1 MATAQEKEDLVE
13 VLKHGVNR
21 YTIHLTGYGGE
32 IVLGSITPEQ
42 YEYWRDNNIDDLL
55 SDWDNELEIDDDL
68 RIFRDG
74 SWHECDDL
82 VHENGIEFSDLS
94 YVTVYDE
101 AGNEVWS
108 SPLGTA
114 ALEDHG
120 VDPEGFAQDEF
131 YVRYDSAATHVFL
144 GQSTEKGTFFTGEF
158 ETLGR
163 FDPRRLSFST
173 TDIGGWQ
180 LVNGVSYES
189 EIIEDTGGYD
199 TRGKGME
206 LRVFAVE
213 REEQV

>member
-32 IVLGSITPEQ
+32 IVLGSITPAQ
-42 YEYWRDNNIDDLL
+42 YEHWQDNDINELL
-55 SDWDNELEIDDDL
+55 EDWDNKLEIDDDL
-68 RIFRDG
+68 RLFRDG
-74 SWHECDDL
+74 SWHVTDDIA
-82 VHENGIEFSDLS
+82 HENGVEFSDLCS
-94 YVTVYDE
+94 VTVYDE
-101 AGNEVWS
+101 NGNEVWS
-108 SPLGTA
+108 SPLGE
-114 ALEDHG
+114 ALEANG
-120 VDPEGFAQDEF
+120 VDPEGFAHNEF
-131 YVRYDSAATHVFL
+131 RVRSDTSATHAFI
-144 GQSTEKGTFFTGEF
+144 GQSVEKGTFFTGEF

-173 TDIGGWQ
+173 IDIEGWV

-189 EIIEDTGGYD
+189 VEIDEDGGYD
-199 TRGKGME
+199 TRGKSME

>member
-21 YTIHLTGYGGE
+21 YTVHLTGYGGE

-42 YEYWRDNNIDDLL
+42 YAYWRDNNIDDLL

-68 RIFRDG
+68 RIFTDG
-74 SWHECDDL
+74 SWHDCDDIA
-82 VHENGIEFSDLS
+82 HENGVEFSDLC

-101 AGNEVWS
+101 EGNEVWS
-108 SPLGTA
+108 SPLSTD
-114 ALEDHG
+114 ALESRG
-120 VDPEGFAQDEF
+120 VDPAGFAQDEF
-131 YVRYDSAATHVFL
+131 YVRYDSSATHAFV
-144 GQSTEKGTFFTGEF
+144 GQSVEKGTFFTGEF

-173 TDIGGWQ
+173 IDIEGWV

-189 EIIEDTGGYD
+189 EIIFDDGGYD